1 MCYIN
6 MENINEQTDN
16 ALVAAFQKG
25 SDEAFEELVYRYKNP
40 LFQYICGMVKD
51 EAVAEDLFQD
61 VFISFFKQRE
71 RFEVNGSFKAWLFL
85 TARNRVFNFYRDH
98 KQVVSL
104 DQTDEE
110 GNAFMQETLAD
121 NSRPLLDELGWQDFQ
136 ENVRQAIE
144 QLSPR
149 QRDLIYLRQFLSFQ
163 EIADTLGKPL
173 GTILADCHRA
183 IKKLQVI
190 LAAKT
195 AEEKRV

>member
-1 MCYIN
+1 